1 MPTVDQ
7 PFAVIIGRA
16 GTVAQ
21 PVGCVAIHAGLA
33 TDNPLTS
40 VLGGGEKGLDTDG
53 VDGGKAG
60 HCGCTVRCGQIKV
73 ALGDRCGIIGIIK
86 SHLFGK
92 GIGVEP
98 VNQPFAPT
106 GNDRGLRIMHM
117 AIDKAGAD
125 QFGAVIPHLR
135 LRMLCRQRGRR
146 PHGIDFPI
154 SDQNSAVVQ
163 DRGGLCRVCL
173 KRRIGK
179 RQNLPFENGHTRH
192 LQCSFCPSAAG
203 LSHFRGFV
211 PSGKC
216 YHAPDYAKLFIQ
228 NLRQH

>member
-1 MPTVDQ
+1 MSELITPE
-7 PFAVIIGRA
+7 
-16 GTVAQ
+16 GTERLEEVA
-21 PVGCVAIHAGLA
+21 CA
-33 TDNPLTS
+33 
-40 VLGGGEKGLDTDG
+40 
-53 VDGGKAG
+53 
-60 HCGCTVRCGQIKV
+60 
-73 ALGDRCGIIGIIK
+73 
-86 SHLFGK
+86 
-92 GIGVEP
+92 
-98 VNQPFAPT
+98 
-106 GNDRGLRIMHM
+106 

-125 QFGAVIPHLR
+125 QFGAVIRHLR